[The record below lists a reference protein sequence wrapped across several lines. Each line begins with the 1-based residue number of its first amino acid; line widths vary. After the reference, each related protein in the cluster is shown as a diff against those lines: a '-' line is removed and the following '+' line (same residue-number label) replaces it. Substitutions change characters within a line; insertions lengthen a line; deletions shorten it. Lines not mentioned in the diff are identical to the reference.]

1 MVGVPFNAF
10 VINLPQRFQ
19 TLDGRDPLGAGI
31 WLLPYTAV
39 SPICSVIAN
48 VVASKAR
55 IPLVY
60 LLLAGSICH
69 LVGIILLSRLSR
81 VDFPVSGLGYESIA
95 GAGVGITFSILVL
108 GTPLIVEPHDIGTCI
123 QCTLVE

>member
-60 LLLAGSICH
+60 LLLAGSI
-69 LVGIILLSRLSR
+69 GIILLSRLSR

-108 GTPLIVEPHDIGTCI
+108 GTPLIVEPRDIGTCI